1 MFYYNTQQ
9 KFTLKI
15 EKTTTTTK
23 KKIGTKVTKLA
34 VYIINEKKKQTK
46 KKQTNK
52 SQTMNYANS

>member
-15 EKTTTTTK
+15 EKTTTTK

-34 VYIINEKKKQTK
+34 VYINKR

-52 SQTMNYANS
+52 QTNHKQ